1 MLRWSR
7 FASIVWLVV
16 TLVGAAGADEL
27 STSVM
32 NPTPVGPSGIVE
44 SAFPEG
50 KTSFYVSVDV
60 RPGDLLTQIGF
71 DGRPGKNKAVDLA
84 LLDKDGRRAES
95 YWTHGEESS
104 EEKTKSFAIDA
115 SGKQTLRIEVE
126 GPPTAK
132 FRVELGGSAIANATP
147 KSAPP
152 SGLSRSVFAPT
163 PVAADGVIS
172 GTLPG
177 PEKRAIY
184 YVKLPVQPGDLL
196 TQISVQSRE
205 GAGKSLSLELL
216 EADARGGESYWVH
229 GEAPTEEKTR
239 SFPIDASGEQV
250 IRLITEGPETGSFKV
265 ELGGSAVAPQKA
277 ADAGSTVL
285 AKPGT

>member
-1 MLRWSR
+1 MRRSSI
-7 FASIVWLVV
+7 FASIVSLVF
-16 TLVGAAGADEL
+16 LAGAASAAEL

-32 NPTPVGPSGIVE
+32 SPTPVGESGVVE
-44 SAFPEG
+44 NAFPEG
-50 KTSFYVSVDV
+50 KKSFYVSVDV
-60 RPGDLLTQIGF
+60 QPGDLLTQIGF
-71 DGRPGKNKAVDLA
+71 EGRPGANKAVDLA
-84 LLDKDGRRAES
+84 LLDKDGRRADS
-95 YWTHGEESS
+95 YWTHGETPA
-104 EEKTKSFAIDA
+104 EEKTKSFPIDA

-132 FRVELGGSAIANATP
+132 FRVELGGSAIRNGGP
-147 KSAPP
+147 KAGPP

-163 PVAADGVIS
+163 PVAADGVIT

-184 YVKLPVQPGDLL
+184 YVKLPVQPGNLL

-216 EADARGGESYWVH
+216 QADARTGESYWVH

-250 IRLITEGPETGSFKV
+250 IRLVTEGPETGSFKV
-265 ELGGSAVAPQKA
+265 EIGGSAVAPQKS
-277 ADAGSTVL
+277 ADAGATLL
-285 AKPGT
+285 AKPAS